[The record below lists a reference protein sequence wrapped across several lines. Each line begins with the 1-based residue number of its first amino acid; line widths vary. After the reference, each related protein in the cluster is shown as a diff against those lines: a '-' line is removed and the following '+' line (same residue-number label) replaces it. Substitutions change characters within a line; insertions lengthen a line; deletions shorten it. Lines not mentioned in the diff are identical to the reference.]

1 MCYLYTVTYTAYTYG
16 THVSLCLLITSWLTL
31 QYVPNHSAPINT
43 TTSRSH
49 ALHYVCNSSYL
60 ELHPLSVKS
69 PYMMFA
75 WNIHS
80 HILLSELFM
89 FSFIHIFASYS
100 TKESTKMID
109 LWISQ
114 NSAYQS
120 YNSGYAPSHEPP
132 AKTIRQYVYH
142 ENPTSILLK
151 FLISLHLQCGYISC
165 MQYSTDCQ
173 LIQFCINLRKAR
185 VYNEPF

>member
-1 MCYLYTVTYTAYTYG
+1 MHCTMCAILHTWNC
-16 THVSLCLLITSWLTL
+16 THCLF
-31 QYVPNHSAPINT
+31 
-43 TTSRSH
+43 
-49 ALHYVCNSSYL
+49 
-60 ELHPLSVKS
+60 VKS
-69 PYMMFA
+69 PYDVC
-75 WNIHS
+75 IKHTQPY
-80 HILLSELFM
+80 IIVRIVYV
-89 FSFIHIFASYS
+89 FIHTYIFASYS

-132 AKTIRQYVYH
+132 ANTIRQYVYH

-185 VYNEPF
+185 VYIEPF